1 MSLRVSDIAGGL
13 RLTLDRPDQAN
24 AVDDALVD
32 ALHAALRGAAETG
45 ARLVVL
51 DGNGRNFCGGFD
63 FSGIEDCSDGD
74 LLLRFVRIEQVLQCL
89 WNAPF
94 VSVALVHGAA
104 FGAGADLV
112 AASTYRIG
120 APGCRFR
127 FPGYRFGIALGT
139 RRLGCVVGEQ
149 RAREILLANAV
160 LDSETA
166 RAGGL
171 LTQVADRD
179 AWDAVVAGIGD
190 GLAGLD
196 RTATAAL
203 LRNVRA
209 DPDADARDLA
219 ALVRSAAEPGLRG
232 RIAAYRAAAAG
243 QRRA

>member
-24 AVDDALVD
+24 AIDATLVD
-32 ALHAALRGAAETG
+32 ALHAALRSAAEAG

-63 FSGIEDCSDGD
+63 FSGVESCSDGD
-74 LLLRFVRIEQVLQCL
+74 LLLRFVRIEQVLQFL

-112 AASTYRIG
+112 AATSYRIG

-160 LDSETA
+160 LEAETA
-166 RAGGL
+166 QTAGL

-179 AWDAVVAGIGD
+179 EWDAIVAGIGA
-190 GLAGLD
+190 GLVGLD
-196 RTATAAL
+196 RGATAAL

-209 DPDADARDLA
+209 DPDADAHDLA
-219 ALVRSAAEPGLRG
+219 VLVRSATDPGLREK
-232 RIAAYRAAAAG
+232 IAAYRAATTR